1 MYIKSFLYLVDI
13 IFVFFVSMLVDKLN
27 MILEE
32 VERWIVNLIRN
43 VRLDVKIDFKL
54 VSIVLVM
61 LYIRY

>member
-1 MYIKSFLYLVDI
+1 
-13 IFVFFVSMLVDKLN
+13 MLVDKLN

-54 VSIVLVM
+54 GYVVMGNNVVLF
-61 LYIRY
+61 Y

>member
-1 MYIKSFLYLVDI
+1 
-13 IFVFFVSMLVDKLN
+13 MLVDKLN